1 MSTEANTTSIV
12 DDNFEE
18 ALAAFRGAAGIQPD
32 APAPDTAVDAAS
44 EPDATAPTNA
54 PTPPATETAPQSA
67 PVAAPAK
74 PASDPAIT
82 ALLEREAAI
91 EAHKAKVDEA
101 EALLRD
107 KYQAYLDF
115 EKARADFKRDPV
127 AFVRALGPD
136 VALADVAERL
146 YMEELGDA
154 APIEHRIKTET
165 TQVSREVQEL
175 RAELERERQYRIAA
189 QQEQQ
194 RNEYRQALKAHAV
207 DTAKQPLLAN
217 LAKLNTDRFVQEL
230 YTEAYEEAVRT
241 KGEVVLTPA
250 QAAERAEAR
259 LARVRDELFGPAA
272 VAQKQDVPVAE
283 KPTGSTTLWSADV
296 GSEQAPKKAPEELDD
311 RAQLEAALKASGW
324 TNVKPWV

>member
-18 ALAAFRGAAGIQPD
+18 ALAAFRGAGGIQPD
-32 APAPDTAVDAAS
+32 APAPDTAVAAAS

-67 PVAAPAK
+67 PVAAPDK
-74 PASDPAIT
+74 PASDPAIA

-115 EKARADFKRDPV
+115 EKARADFKRDPA

-154 APIEHRIKTET
+154 APIEHRIKAET

-207 DTAKQPLLAN
+207 DAAKQPLLAN

-272 VAQKQDVPVAE
+272 VAQTQGVPAAE
-283 KPTGSTTLWSADV
+283 KPAASTTLWSADV